1 VVRSRHKFRLSPALL
16 AIAGTVVALDQLTKY
31 LIVQF
36 LAARPEPSVEI
47 LGDWLRLSYATNT
60 GAAFGFMPNQTGLF
74 VAAAIVVV
82 PTIAYF
88 YSTLTDE
95 PWYVR
100 LSLGL
105 LLGGTIGNAIDRV
118 RQGYVV
124 DFIDFGVGALR
135 WPAFNVADS
144 SFVVG
149 SIVLVAFVIFW
160 QQERSQQRQ
169 AEDGAAGG

>member
-1 VVRSRHKFRLSPALL
+1 MRRRHKFRLSPVLL
-16 AIAGTVVALDQLTKY
+16 AIAGAVVALDQLTKS
-31 LIVQF
+31 LVVQF
-36 LAARPEPSVEI
+36 LALRPDPSVAL
-47 LGDWLRLSYATNT
+47 LGDWLRLSFATNT

-105 LLGGTIGNAIDRV
+105 LLGGTLGNAIDRV

-124 DFIDFGVGALR
+124 DFIDVGVGALR

-149 SIVLVAFVIFW
+149 SIILVAFVLFW
-160 QQERSQQRQ
+160 QRERSQERQ
-169 AEDGAAGG
+169 VEDGAAGG